1 VLQLVLLPA
10 YGTSSY
16 AISQVCNLYSAF
28 DVLVQHRSFLLLQVQ
43 EAAKLEEL
51 ANQVELLQ
59 STLSKAANDLA
70 NAGTSTN
77 AARQDLDSKR

>member
-1 VLQLVLLPA
+1 V
-10 YGTSSY
+10 YCW
-16 AISQVCNLYSAF
+16 SQAT
-28 DVLVQHRSFLLLQVQ
+28 

>member
-1 VLQLVLLPA
+1 MGRTDALPLF
-10 YGTSSY
+10 
-16 AISQVCNLYSAF
+16 I
-28 DVLVQHRSFLLLQVQ
+28 LLLQAD

>member
-1 VLQLVLLPA
+1 VCPGVCACADTLPLF
-10 YGTSSY
+10 
-16 AISQVCNLYSAF
+16 IS
-28 DVLVQHRSFLLLQVQ
+28 LLQAT

-51 ANQVELLQ
+51 ANHVELLQ